1 MQESCQSKKYGE
13 FVTSETMADS
23 GLTQPEA
30 DALIAL
36 QKRRVGQ
43 EEWRYPDLGGAIMIP
58 LVSTDR
64 REPFLLDLRRSRIDL
79 AKSTYQNRG
88 RQIVVLVRLDLGA
101 RPHRNPDGEEI
112 GSPHLH
118 VYREGYGDKWA
129 YPPPADRFAD
139 LEDPWRTLEDFMQFC
154 NVVEPPVIRRGL
166 FT

>member
-1 MQESCQSKKYGE
+1 
-13 FVTSETMADS
+13 MADS
-23 GLTQPEA
+23 GLTQAEA

-36 QKRRVGQ
+36 EKRRDGE
-43 EEWRYPDLGGAIMIP
+43 EEWRYPDLGGAITIP

-79 AKSTYQNRG
+79 AKNTYQNRG

-101 RPHRNPDGEEI
+101 RPHRNPDGEAV

-118 VYREGYGDKWA
+118 LYREGFGDKWA
-129 YPPPADRFAD
+129 YAPPADRFAD
-139 LEDPWRTLEDFMQFC
+139 LQDPWRTLQDFMQFC
-154 NVVEPPVIRRGL
+154 CVVEPPVIRRGL